1 MKLIA
6 TKGLP
11 GSGKSTWAKEYQAQ
25 YPIGTVAI
33 VNNDS
38 IQEMMFGQ
46 SYVDAPNIPMMLA
59 VSRFALVESLSR
71 FVDVIIIDNT
81 NLSRSAVRQLNNI
94 ADQFAED
101 HRIEWKDFTYVPIK
115 VCLERNRLRD
125 NPVPEDV
132 IYSMAHLLRKE

>member
-101 HRIEWKDFTYVPIK
+101 HRIEWKDFTDVPIK